1 MLLFILYV
9 AFEYEIP
16 FPLCL
21 SKGCKRW
28 MPFMMFSVGERK
40 ILTIVNRINEREKN
54 PMENSYSWLFFTDEI
69 KHISRQ
75 MDEEEDFNV
84 LTFEDLLC
92 FSYQVAKGMEFLE
105 SKSVRWRLANCLDRK
120 DSQNRSV
127 YEKADWGTEPHS
139 GRLELYLLPQL
150 YGNIWTALS
159 GMSPSKKQWLHCTLL
174 PALTPALAMTMSN
187 QGLPSLL
194 ILQTAG
200 EEGGSN
206 SQSPV
211 WILSLCYQVLQ
222 SVNPS
227 CSSKCIH
234 RDLAARNIL
243 VTRGKVVKICDF
255 GLARDVV
262 NDSNY
267 IVRGN
272 VSSWMLSIFLYYWR
286 MIGNQERKAFIFQ
299 IPC

>member
-1 MLLFILYV
+1 
-9 AFEYEIP
+9 
-16 FPLCL
+16 
-21 SKGCKRW
+21 
-28 MPFMMFSVGERK
+28 MFSLGERK
-40 ILTIVNRINEREKN
+40 ILTTVNRINQRVMK
-54 PMENSYSWLFFTDEI
+54 PMENSHSWLFFTDDV

-105 SKSVRWRLANCLDRK
+105 SKSVWWRLANCLDRK
-120 DSQNRSV
+120 ESKNWSV
-127 YEKADWGTEPHS
+127 YVKADWETEPHS

-150 YGNIWTALS
+150 YGKDWTALS

-174 PALTPALAMTMSN
+174 PVLTQVLATATSN
-187 QGLPSLL
+187 WGLPSLL
-194 ILQTAG
+194 ILQTVG

-206 SQSPV
+206 SQSPM

-227 CSSKCIH
+227 CPSKCIH

-243 VTRGKVVKICDF
+243 VTHGKVVKICDF
-255 GLARDVV
+255 GLARDVM

-272 VSSWMLSIFLYYWR
+272 VSSWVLSIF
-286 MIGNQERKAFIFQ
+286 FI
-299 IPC
+299 IEEW